1 MRENCPGCGISN
13 TPRAPFLMYIM
24 SFLFFLLLLLY
35 WERHTSCAIYN
46 SPETVR
52 FSKLAN
58 RKYLELL
65 GEKGK
70 RLAVAGGGCKKILD
84 KVPFEWKK
92 LLSKLVRVWEQ
103 DTQI

>member
-1 MRENCPGCGISN
+1 MNPEGPPLSNVHYVISLLS
-13 TPRAPFLMYIM
+13 TSAP
-24 SFLFFLLLLLY
+24 LLGKDIH
-35 WERHTSCAIYN
+35 RAIYN

-70 RLAVAGGGCKKILD
+70 RLAVRGGVQENSGQG
-84 KVPFEWKK
+84 PFEWKTAVK
-92 LLSKLVRVWEQ
+92 ACEGLGTGYPNIGSLENAESFPS
-103 DTQI
+103 

>member
-1 MRENCPGCGISN
+1 MWNKQYPEGPPLSNVHYVISLLS
-13 TPRAPFLMYIM
+13 TSAP
-24 SFLFFLLLLLY
+24 LLGKDIH
-35 WERHTSCAIYN
+35 RAIYN

-70 RLAVAGGGCKKILD
+70 RLAVAGVGRRARKFWTRSL
-84 KVPFEWKK
+84 
-92 LLSKLVRVWEQ
+92 
-103 DTQI
+103 

>member
-1 MRENCPGCGISN
+1 
-13 TPRAPFLMYIM
+13 MYIM
-24 SFLFFLLLLLY
+24 SFLSTSAPLLGKDIH
-35 WERHTSCAIYN
+35 RAIYN

-70 RLAVAGGGCKKILD
+70 RLAVRGGCKKILD
-84 KVPFEWKK
+84 KVPLNGK